1 MTQLPI
7 QQDRCYHPSL
17 LLQANARTSLSNPCM
32 YYAQERPLLIP
43 TLPLPLKLP
52 PPHHHYPHSSTT
64 SATTISSSSHSI
76 NDFFLPQ
83 KLGGDLLCAAT
94 VTAVAAPFLTI
105 IDKALVERAAGSK
118 SVIGSAQESLTFM
131 VRHPIHYL
139 KSPTFLWMWATYAA
153 TYSAANSLQ
162 TLTEY
167 RQVVRNQ
174 STSCTA
180 VFLGT
185 TATNSTASMLKDRA
199 YARLFGNQHPV
210 LSSNHAV
217 VPKLSYAVW
226 VARDFTVIGSSFIL
240 PDRVA
245 PLLQTTLGCTSS
257 TAAQV
262 AQVATPMVAQV
273 VAGPLHVLG
282 LDFYNRPGIALRDAG
297 GWKRTAVM
305 QSIMDRSR
313 FVSSCFRE
321 VVAARI
327 VRIVPGYGIAGIWNK
342 SLRTKWREQ
351 LQENS
356 FDPSTGRTTTDAAR
370 NTVSTRAT
378 H

>member
-1 MTQLPI
+1 
-7 QQDRCYHPSL
+7 
-17 LLQANARTSLSNPCM
+17 M
-32 YYAQERPLLIP
+32 YFAQESPLLIP
-43 TLPLPLKLP
+43 SLPLPLKLP
-52 PPHHHYPHSSTT
+52 PQHPHSSTT
-64 SATTISSSSHSI
+64 ATSYST
-76 NDFFLPQ
+76 NDFFLLQ
-83 KLGGDLLCAAT
+83 KLGGDVLCAAT

-105 IDKALVERAAGSK
+105 VDKALVERAAGAK
-118 SVIGSAQESLTFM
+118 SVLGSAQESLTFM
-131 VRHPIHYL
+131 LRHPVRYL

-162 TLTEY
+162 TVTEY
-167 RQVVRNQ
+167 RQAVRNQ

-199 YARLFGNQHPV
+199 YARLFGTQHHPNV
-210 LSSNHAV
+210 MTNNHS

-245 PLLQTTLGCTSS
+245 PLLQTTLGCSAS

-262 AQVATPMVAQV
+262 AQVTTPVVAQV

-282 LDFYNRPGIALRDAG
+282 LDFYNRPGTTFRDAG
-297 GWKRTAVM
+297 GWKRTALMHGIV
-305 QSIMDRSR
+305 DRSR
-313 FVSSCFRE
+313 FVLSCFSE

-351 LQENS
+351 VQHQNQYQTDNLSRQNIAAN
-356 FDPSTGRTTTDAAR
+356 RRVTTTDGAR
-370 NTVSTRAT
+370 STSSTRAT
-378 H
+378 N